1 MQMSGERVIAA
12 GRASVWAALNDA
24 DVLKAC
30 IPGCTEMVK
39 TSPTAFEAKV
49 MQKVGPVRANFTGEV
64 ELSDIV
70 EGESYRISG
79 KGKGG
84 AAGGATGGA
93 SVRLEEVPEG
103 TKLAYD
109 VEAKVT
115 GKLAQLG
122 SRLIDGFAKK
132 MADDFFDRFKTQVEG
147 PEAGSEP
154 GPGEHELAPGAM
166 HAAAVADEAIT
177 AGAED
182 APDAGGADA
191 GQRAREALTREGRGE
206 DAGRRPPAAIP
217 GNIAAERARQSAES
231 AVESELRRA
240 GVEPAPQKKSWWARL
255 FG

>member
-12 GRASVWAALNDA
+12 ERARVWAALNDA

-49 MQKVGPVRANFTGEV
+49 TQKVGPVRANFTGEV

-70 EGESYRISG
+70 EGESYKISG

-93 SVRLEEVPEG
+93 AVRLEEVPEG

-122 SRLIDGFAKK
+122 SRLIDGFAKQ
-132 MADDFFDRFKTQVEG
+132 MADAFFDRFKAEVEG
-147 PEAGSEP
+147 PEAGAEQGDEQQQSGSDSATDNASDGGTAEA
-154 GPGEHELAPGAM
+154 E
-166 HAAAVADEAIT
+166 AA
-177 AGAED
+177 
-182 APDAGGADA
+182 
-191 GQRAREALTREGRGE
+191 AREALAREGR
-206 DAGRRPPAAIP
+206 AGTASTDGQRPDEMLA
-217 GNIAAERARQSAES
+217 GNVAGERARQSAGS
-231 AVESELRRA
+231 AVESGLRRE
-240 GVEPAPQKKSWWARL
+240 GVEPGAPKKSWWARL